1 MNNEYNDELIPKPEE
16 NIQPAKEDDFL
27 ADVEN
32 EFRNKKMGPK
42 HAKQLKKKTLLR
54 EILGWVQ
61 AIAIA
66 IIVAMLI
73 NAFVFE
79 RAFVVGH
86 SMNPTLQN
94 GESLFEYK
102 LGYLFGEPKRGD
114 IVVFE
119 YQKAKGKWDKWLPF
133 YDPSEQD
140 YIKRVIAVGGET
152 IDIKENFVFINGQ
165 KLNEPY
171 IQGITV
177 QLTQESGVNFTYPY
191 TVQKGEVFVL
201 GDNRQESKDSRVIG
215 PVKIDT
221 IRGRAVGVIVPLDK
235 IRLLPDNSWS
245 FGQQ

>member
-1 MNNEYNDELIPKPEE
+1 MENNSNNEVDN
-16 NIQPAKEDDFL
+16 DFL
-27 ADVEN
+27 SDVEN
-32 EFRNKKMGPK
+32 EFKEKKLAPK
-42 HAKQLKKKTLLR
+42 RIREQKKKSLFR
-54 EILGWVQ
+54 EIMGWVQ

-66 IIVAMLI
+66 IIVAMII

-79 RAFVVGH
+79 RAYVVGN
-86 SMNPTLQN
+86 SMNPTLKN
-94 GESLFEYK
+94 TESLFEYK

-140 YIKRVIAVGGET
+140 FIKRVIAVAGET
-152 IDIKENFVFINGQ
+152 IEFKNNFVYINGQ
-165 KLNEPY
+165 KLTENY
-171 IQGITV
+171 TQGATV
-177 QLTQESGVNFTYPY
+177 ELTQESGVNITYPY

-215 PVKIDT
+215 PVEIVT

-235 IRLLPDNSWS
+235 IRLLPDNGWTLG
-245 FGQQ
+245 GQ